1 MPDLPPPLPIPGQP
15 DLPHAPMDPRQA
27 GVSRWRI
34 FSWTLFDFAQT
45 AFSVIVITV
54 VYSRYFTHRVAGGQR
69 WLWGAAVSLSMVC
82 AAALSP
88 PLGAVADYS
97 RNRKGFLL
105 LFALTCIGAT
115 SLLFFVRE
123 GMVVAGFAL
132 FVIANIGFEGGMV
145 FYDAFLPG
153 ITAKTSYGRV
163 SGYGF
168 AMGYVGAL
176 AVLLIVRFMLPDSGD
191 PSYLFYVRLSFVVA
205 AAFFLFFSLP
215 LFFFVREPP
224 VSGDRPRS
232 LVRAGLTRA
241 GRTFRAL
248 FIDREFPSIAR
259 FLIAFFIYNDGILT
273 VIAFAAIFAEQS
285 LNMSDEAIIGFF
297 AIVQTSAVAGSLV
310 FGVVTDR
317 IGPKKTISVTLVL
330 WTMIAVAAYF
340 VDNVVFFYVVA
351 FAAGIA
357 IGSSQ
362 SASRSL
368 MALLTPRER
377 EAEFFGFY
385 DGLCGK
391 ASAVFGP
398 IVYGVVADLTNQRIA
413 ALVISLFFITG
424 FAILQGV
431 QEPGRAPSRA

>member
-1 MPDLPPPLPIPGQP
+1 MPDIPSPLPNDGTTTAPPRAPDLPP
-15 DLPHAPMDPRQA
+15 A
-27 GVSRWRI
+27 GVSRWRV

-54 VYSRYFTHRVAGGQR
+54 VYSRYFTHHVAGGQR
-69 WLWGAAVSLSMVC
+69 WIWGAAVSLSMVC
-82 AAALSP
+82 AAALAP

-105 LFALTCIGAT
+105 LFALTCIGGT

-123 GMVVAGFAL
+123 GMVIAGFAL

-153 ITAKTSYGRV
+153 ITERTSYGRV

-168 AMGYVGAL
+168 AMGYLGAL
-176 AVLLIVRFMLPDSGD
+176 AVLLIVCLMLPDSAD

-215 LFFFVREPP
+215 LFLFVREPP
-224 VSGDRPRS
+224 VSAARPPS
-232 LVRAGLTRA
+232 LIRAGLGRA
-241 GRTFRAL
+241 SNTFRAL
-248 FIDREFPSIAR
+248 FIDRQFPSIAR
-259 FLIAFFIYNDGILT
+259 FLVAFFIYNDGILT

-285 LNMSDEAIIGFF
+285 LSMSDEAIIAFF

-317 IGPKKTISVTLVL
+317 IGPKKTISMTLGL
-330 WTMIAVAAYF
+330 WTAIAVAAYF
-340 VDNVVFFYVVA
+340 VNSVMFFYVVA

-391 ASAVFGP
+391 ASAVIGP
-398 IVYGVVADLTNQRIA
+398 VVYGVVADLTNQRIA
-413 ALVISLFFITG
+413 ALVISVFFISG
-424 FAILQGV
+424 FVILQGV
-431 QEPGRAPSRA
+431 EEPARARSSG

>member
-1 MPDLPPPLPIPGQP
+1 MSDHPPPPVTP
-15 DLPHAPMDPRQA
+15 DALSGPTDSRPA

-45 AFSVIVITV
+45 AFSVIIITV
-54 VYSRYFTHRVAGGQR
+54 VYSRYFTHHVAGGQR
-69 WLWGAAVSLSMVC
+69 WLWGAAVSLSMIC
-82 AAALSP
+82 TAALAP

-105 LFALTCIGAT
+105 LFALTCVTAT

-123 GMVVAGFAL
+123 GMVVAGVAL
-132 FVIANIGFEGGMV
+132 FVIANIGFEGGLV

-153 ITAKTSYGRV
+153 ITAKSSYGRV

-168 AMGYVGAL
+168 AMGYLGAL
-176 AVLLIVRFMLPDSGD
+176 AVLLIVRLLLPDSTD

-215 LFFFVREPP
+215 LFFFVREPA
-224 VSGDRPRS
+224 VTGERPPSLIRTGIARS
-232 LVRAGLTRA
+232 S
-241 GRTFRAL
+241 RTFRAL

-273 VIAFAAIFAEQS
+273 VIAFAAIFAEES
-285 LNMSDEAIIGFF
+285 LNMSDEAIIAFF

-310 FGVVTDR
+310 FGIVTDR
-317 IGPKKTISVTLVL
+317 IGPKRTISMTLVL
-330 WTMIAVAAYF
+330 WTGIAVAAYF
-340 VDNVVFFYVVA
+340 VNSVTFFYVVA

-391 ASAVFGP
+391 ASAVLGTL
-398 IVYGVVADLTNQRIA
+398 VYGVVADLTNQRIA
-413 ALVISLFFITG
+413 ALVISLFFIAG

-431 QEPGRAPSRA
+431 QEPVRAPSRG

>member
-1 MPDLPPPLPIPGQP
+1 MPDFPSPLPDQPVPPPSQA
-15 DLPHAPMDPRQA
+15 DRRTA

-34 FSWTLFDFAQT
+34 FSWTLFDFGQT

-54 VYSRYFTHRVAGGQR
+54 VYSRYFTHHVAGGRR

-105 LFALTCIGAT
+105 LFAMTCVIAT

-132 FVIANIGFEGGMV
+132 FVIANIGFEGGLV

-168 AMGYVGAL
+168 AMGYMGAL
-176 AVLLIVRFMLPDSGD
+176 AVLLIVRLMLPDSAD
-191 PSYLFYVRLSFVVA
+191 PSYVFYVRLSFVVA

-215 LFFFVREPP
+215 LFLFVREPA
-224 VSGDRPRS
+224 VSGERPPS
-232 LVRAGLTRA
+232 LVRAGLARSS
-241 GRTFRAL
+241 RTFRAL

-285 LNMSDEAIIGFF
+285 LNMSDEAIIAFF
-297 AIVQTSAVAGSLV
+297 AIVQTSAVAGSLI

-317 IGPKKTISVTLVL
+317 IGPKKTINMTLVL
-330 WTMIAVAAYF
+330 WTAIAVAAYF
-340 VDNVVFFYVVA
+340 VETAAFFYVVA

-362 SASRSL
+362 SASRSF

-391 ASAVFGP
+391 ASAVIGP
-398 IVYGVVADLTNQRIA
+398 VVYGVVADLTNQRIA
-413 ALVISLFFITG
+413 ALIISVFFITG
-424 FAILQGV
+424 FTILQGV
-431 QEPGRAPSRA
+431 QEPARTATRP

>member
-1 MPDLPPPLPIPGQP
+1 MSDLPPPLPIPRPGDQ
-15 DLPHAPMDPRQA
+15 HAGPAVPPRA

-54 VYSRYFTHRVAGGQR
+54 VFSRYFTHHVAGGQR

-132 FVIANIGFEGGMV
+132 FVIANIGFEGGLV

-168 AMGYVGAL
+168 AMGYLGAL
-176 AVLLIVRFMLPDSGD
+176 AVLLIVRLLLPDSSD
-191 PSYLFYVRLSFVVA
+191 PSYLFHVRLSFVVA

-215 LFFFVREPP
+215 LFLFVREPA
-224 VSGDRPRS
+224 VSGERPPS
-232 LVRAGLTRA
+232 LIRAGLARSS
-241 GRTFRAL
+241 RTFRAL

-285 LNMSDEAIIGFF
+285 LNMSDEAIIAFF

-310 FGVVTDR
+310 FGIVTDR
-317 IGPKKTISVTLVL
+317 IGPKKTISMTLVL
-330 WTMIAVAAYF
+330 WTGIAVAAYF
-340 VDNVVFFYVVA
+340 VDSVAFFYVVA

-391 ASAVFGP
+391 ASAVIGP
-398 IVYGVVADLTNQRIA
+398 VVYGIVADLTNQRIA
-413 ALVISLFFITG
+413 ALIISVFFITG
-424 FAILQGV
+424 FTILQGV
-431 QEPGRAPSRA
+431 QEPVRAPSRT

>member
-1 MPDLPPPLPIPGQP
+1 
-15 DLPHAPMDPRQA
+15 
-27 GVSRWRI
+27 
-34 FSWTLFDFAQT
+34 
-45 AFSVIVITV
+45 
-54 VYSRYFTHRVAGGQR
+54 
-69 WLWGAAVSLSMVC
+69 
-82 AAALSP
+82 
-88 PLGAVADYS
+88 
-97 RNRKGFLL
+97 
-105 LFALTCIGAT
+105 
-115 SLLFFVRE
+115 
-123 GMVVAGFAL
+123 MVVAGFTL

-176 AVLLIVRFMLPDSGD
+176 AVLLIVRFMLPDPGD

-232 LVRAGLTRA
+232 LIRAGLTRA
-241 GRTFRAL
+241 ARTFRAL

-285 LNMSDEAIIGFF
+285 LNMSDEAIIAFF

>member
-1 MPDLPPPLPIPGQP
+1 
-15 DLPHAPMDPRQA
+15 
-27 GVSRWRI
+27 
-34 FSWTLFDFAQT
+34 
-45 AFSVIVITV
+45 
-54 VYSRYFTHRVAGGQR
+54 
-69 WLWGAAVSLSMVC
+69 
-82 AAALSP
+82 
-88 PLGAVADYS
+88 
-97 RNRKGFLL
+97 
-105 LFALTCIGAT
+105 
-115 SLLFFVRE
+115 
-123 GMVVAGFAL
+123 
-132 FVIANIGFEGGMV
+132 
-145 FYDAFLPG
+145 
-153 ITAKTSYGRV
+153 
-163 SGYGF
+163 
-168 AMGYVGAL
+168 
-176 AVLLIVRFMLPDSGD
+176 MLPDSGD

-215 LFFFVREPP
+215 LFLFVREPP
-224 VSGDRPRS
+224 VSAERPPS

-241 GRTFRAL
+241 ARTFRAL

-285 LNMSDEAIIGFF
+285 LNMSDEAIIAFF

-310 FGVVTDR
+310 FGIVTDR
-317 IGPKKTISVTLVL
+317 IGPKKTISITLVL
-330 WTMIAVAAYF
+330 WIMIAIAAYF
-340 VDNVVFFYVVA
+340 VDNVMFFYIVA

-362 SASRSL
+362 SASRSF

-431 QEPGRAPSRA
+431 QEPVRTPSRA